1 MVKRAATCHIRNR
14 STQFDQTMKIG
25 LKYGLLIF
33 GIVIIT
39 VVGFIGFGLYSMEI
53 EDHYGD
59 LQELYYESENG
70 DVIINKTTSEF
81 GLIEKN
87 WKRIN
92 IRTQKKDS
100 TDLYNWVY
108 QNGTETKSE
117 IYRAK
122 NGETEL
128 NGITYSE
135 LEKKIDNSD
144 FKLIIKN

>member
-1 MVKRAATCHIRNR
+1 MNKA
-14 STQFDQTMKIG
+14 

-59 LQELYYESENG
+59 LKELYYDSKNG
-70 DVIINKTTSEF
+70 DLIVNKTTSEF
-81 GLIEKN
+81 GIIEKN

-92 IRTQKKDS
+92 IRTQQKDS

-117 IYRAK
+117 IYRMK
-122 NGETEL
+122 NGKIEL

-135 LEKKIDNSD
+135 LEKRIKNLD

>member
-1 MVKRAATCHIRNR
+1 MTSHATAHTQTR
-14 STQFDQTMKIG
+14 STQFDQTMHKGI
-25 LKYGLLIF
+25 KYGLQTF
-33 GIVIIT
+33 AIVIIT

-70 DVIINKTTSEF
+70 DLIINRTTSEF
-81 GLIEKN
+81 GTIEKN

-108 QNGTETKSE
+108 QNGTKTKAE

-135 LEKKIDNSD
+135 LEKRIDNSD
-144 FKLIIKN
+144 FTLIIKN

>member
-1 MVKRAATCHIRNR
+1 MNK
-14 STQFDQTMKIG
+14 G
-25 LKYGLLIF
+25 LKYGLLTF

-39 VVGFIGFGLYSMEI
+39 VIGFIVFGFYSMEI

-59 LQELYYESENG
+59 LQEFYYESKSG
-70 DVIINKTTSEF
+70 DIIVNKTTSDF
-81 GLIEKN
+81 GIIEKN

-92 IRTQKKDS
+92 IRTQQKDS

-108 QNGTETKSE
+108 QNGMETKSE

>member
-1 MVKRAATCHIRNR
+1 
-14 STQFDQTMKIG
+14 
-25 LKYGLLIF
+25 
-33 GIVIIT
+33 
-39 VVGFIGFGLYSMEI
+39 MEI

-59 LQELYYESENG
+59 LKELYYDSENG
-70 DVIINKTTSEF
+70 DLIVNKTTSEF
-81 GLIEKN
+81 GIIEKN

-92 IRTQKKDS
+92 IRTQQKDS

-117 IYRAK
+117 IYRMK
-122 NGETEL
+122 NGKIEL

-135 LEKKIDNSD
+135 LEKRIKNLD

>member
-1 MVKRAATCHIRNR
+1 LHATSHIQNR
-14 STQFDQTMKIG
+14 STQFDQPMNKG
-25 LKYGLLIF
+25 LKYGLLTF

-39 VVGFIGFGLYSMEI
+39 VIGFIVFGFYSMEI

-59 LQELYYESENG
+59 LQEFYYESKSG
-70 DVIINKTTSEF
+70 DIIVNKTTSDF
-81 GLIEKN
+81 GIIEKN

-92 IRTQKKDS
+92 IRTQQKDS

-108 QNGTETKSE
+108 QNGMETKSE

-128 NGITYSE
+128 NGITSSE